1 MNFDNIKLIR
11 SKRKSIALEIRS
23 DLQIVL
29 RVPLKMS
36 QADIKKFLAGKSG
49 WIEKNVAAMKE
60 KNERKAAE
68 LDVHKLTEEEMQALR
83 EEAKRVIPARVAFFA
98 ALLDVS
104 YGRITIRMQKTRWGS
119 CSAKGNLNF
128 NCLLMKM
135 PEEILDYVIVHELCH
150 RKEMNHS
157 VRFWAEVEQ
166 VLPDYRE
173 RRRWLKENGSILVRE
188 LF

>member
-1 MNFDNIKLIR
+1 MNFNDIKLIR

-23 DLQIVL
+23 DLQIIL

-36 QADIKKFLAGKSG
+36 QADIKKFLADKSG

-68 LDVHKLTEEEMQALR
+68 LDVHKLTEEELQGLV
-83 EEAKRVIPARVAFFA
+83 EEAKRVIPSRVAYYA
-98 ALLDVS
+98 GLLHVT

-128 NCLLMKM
+128 NCLLLCM
-135 PEEILDYVIVHELCH
+135 PQEILDYVIVHELCH

-157 VRFWAEVEQ
+157 VRFWAEVEKI
-166 VLPDYRE
+166 LPDYRE
-173 RRRWLKENGSILVRE
+173 KRRWLKENGGVLVRE